1 MDFKVEEVKTATPR
15 LSLRP
20 RNNDG
25 KSSGSRFSSNGSK
38 FGTRGFNKPRKHFD
52 RTKDRQ
58 KGMVNAFV
66 QGKGQNAALKWLME
80 SRVPVSV
87 FLVTGVKFE
96 GLVSAFD
103 AFTIK
108 ISDLKHNQQL
118 IYKDKI
124 STITIKKPD
133 GANHGKK
140 PFMSAPQF
148 SSGKF
153 QGENGMS
160 MPLAGDENHDD
171 GVTLS
176 KTRIPYQG

>member
-1 MDFKVEEVKTATPR
+1 MEEVKTATPR

-58 KGMVNAFV
+58 KGM
-66 QGKGQNAALKWLME
+66 
-80 SRVPVSV
+80 
-87 FLVTGVKFE
+87 VKFE

-171 GVTLS
+171 GVTLP
-176 KTRIPYQG
+176 KTHIPYQG

>member
-1 MDFKVEEVKTATPR
+1 MEEVKTATPR

-103 AFTIK
+103 AFTISITDVK
-108 ISDLKHNQQL
+108 RHQQM

-124 STITIKKPD
+124 STITIKKPE
-133 GANHGKK
+133 GATMHKGSFHREFE
-140 PFMSAPQF
+140 PATP
-148 SSGKF
+148 
-153 QGENGMS
+153 GMS
-160 MPLAGDENHDD
+160 RPLRSDAQQSTDD
-171 GVTLS
+171 GVTL
-176 KTRIPYQG
+176 PEHHVDFPG